1 MCSNQ
6 RNMLHHTEITMP
18 QQDVKAIKIF
28 IPSFIQQMIIMALL
42 NCTRGVEI
50 NIK

>member
-1 MCSNQ
+1 
-6 RNMLHHTEITMP
+6 MLHHTGIAIP
-18 QQDVKAIKIF
+18 QQDVKAVKIF
-28 IPSFIQQMIIMALL
+28 IPSFIQQMITMVLL